1 MPTTMTN
8 GRNDRPFPTG
18 RDIGNS
24 ATARLNDQECEGSD
38 ENRGPVA
45 GKRDDAQSNEIACF
59 GLYRSLSRA
68 GSLRYGIG
76 RSVDPPPFLAG
87 IMASCRARRGG
98 YCDPRRSL
106 KPAAALSE
114 KRIELQSFI
123 GDGACKNVH
132 LQYLLS

>member
-24 ATARLNDQECEGSD
+24 VTAGLNDQECEGSD
-38 ENRGPVA
+38 ENHSPVA

-59 GLYRSLSRA
+59 GLYRDLSRS

-76 RSVDPPPFLAG
+76 RSVDPPRPWLESWRHVGLDVADTA
-87 IMASCRARRGG
+87 ILDEA
-98 YCDPRRSL
+98 
-106 KPAAALSE
+106 
-114 KRIELQSFI
+114 
-123 GDGACKNVH
+123 
-132 LQYLLS
+132 